1 MTRLTNKEKRMKD
14 FRKIGGIAAL
24 YEAFAYVLGMVF
36 YIFIVDYAGAVEPLQ
51 QVALLAD
58 NQGSMFLLTLIVFV
72 IFALFLVV
80 LSLALYE
87 RLKSGSPVMAQT
99 AGAFGLIWACVV
111 IASGMIFIIGM
122 NNVVDIYGTDP
133 VQASTAWLAIDSV
146 FDGLGGGSEI
156 LGGIWILLVSWG
168 ALQAKVFPKA
178 LNYLGVVIGVVGIL
192 SIVPALEALTTIY
205 GLGQIPWFIWLGIA
219 MLKSGKRAA

>member
-1 MTRLTNKEKRMKD
+1 MKD
-14 FRKIGGIAAL
+14 LRKMGGIAAL
-24 YEAFAYVLGMVF
+24 YEAIAYVVGMVF

-51 QVALLAD
+51 KVALLAD
-58 NQGSMFLLTLIVFV
+58 NQTSMFLLTLIVFV
-72 IFALFLVV
+72 IFAVFLVV
-80 LSLALYE
+80 LALALYD
-87 RLKSGSPVMAQT
+87 RLKAGSPAMAQT
-99 AGAFGLIWACVV
+99 AAAFGLIWACVV

-122 NNVVDIYGTDP
+122 NNVVEIYGTDP
-133 VQASTAWLAIDSV
+133 TQASTAWVAIDSV

-168 ALQAKVFPKA
+168 ALRAKAFPKV

-205 GLGQIPWFIWLGIA
+205 GLGQIPWFAWLGIVI
-219 MLKSGKRAA
+219 LQDGKRAA